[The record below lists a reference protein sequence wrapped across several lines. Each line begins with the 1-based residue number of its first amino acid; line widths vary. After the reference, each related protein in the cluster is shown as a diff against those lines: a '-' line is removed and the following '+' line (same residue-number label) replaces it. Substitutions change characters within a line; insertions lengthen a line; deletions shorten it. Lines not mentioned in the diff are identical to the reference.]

1 MKSLNGRRIIKMPVY
16 KDERA
21 KKNKWYF
28 TINYKENGKYKK
40 MLRRGFKT
48 KKEAEAAMI
57 EAQNAMNK
65 GTYVEPSKTLY
76 ADFMKSWLKDK
87 ETTVK
92 QSTLETYKYLVN
104 NFIIPHLGQTELS
117 KITPRQIQTLYN
129 DLKSSNRLS
138 DENIRKIHTIINN
151 SLNKAFKWE
160 MIVRNPAAL
169 VEVPQVAKKEIDV
182 WNEEEIHRFLSFAKD
197 SRYYAAFL
205 LALTTGMRQGEIL
218 GLRWKDID
226 VENRTI
232 SVVQTLSHKGQILSA
247 GAKTAAGN
255 RKISIDENTLNQLL
269 SLKLKYKEEKM
280 ANRPIYQ
287 DYDLVIRTSIGTPV
301 SPRNL
306 LRSFYSIIEKAQV
319 RKIRFHDLRHTHA
332 SLLLKQGV
340 NPKIV
345 AERLGH
351 ANVKITLD
359 TYSHLLPDLQKETA
373 DEFGKIFYSNGTIT

>member
-1 MKSLNGRRIIKMPVY
+1 MPVY